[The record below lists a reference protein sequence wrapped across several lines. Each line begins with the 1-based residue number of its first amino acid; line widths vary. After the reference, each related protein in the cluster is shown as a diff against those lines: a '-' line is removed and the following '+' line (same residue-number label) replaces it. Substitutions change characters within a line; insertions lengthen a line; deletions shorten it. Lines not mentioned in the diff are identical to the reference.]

1 MIILLRGCDFRP
13 RFFLLPALNGV
24 HEIAYRVIRL
34 SYIITGFSTSNF
46 FWIDYS
52 RRVGSEYRP
61 QDINSQ
67 SWSEVEQIITTRSP
81 KYSLTIQTSN
91 FQLCSAYICKNICI
105 NVYYNTSDLLSKS
118 LFLHFMIFC
127 ILKHFY
133 QYYNKFIGYKS
144 ATRIIFVSLL
154 VIVI

>member
-1 MIILLRGCDFRP
+1 MIFSRKFQRAINVKICSFAKTYTQPPDAGCVREG
-13 RFFLLPALNGV
+13 RTNHYNPA
-24 HEIAYRVIRL
+24 
-34 SYIITGFSTSNF
+34 
-46 FWIDYS
+46 
-52 RRVGSEYRP
+52 
-61 QDINSQ
+61 
-67 SWSEVEQIITTRSP
+67 P
-81 KYSLTIQTSN
+81 KYSLPIQPLVSN

-127 ILKHFY
+127 TLKHFY

-154 VIVI
+154 VIVF